1 MERLTIA
8 IDGPAGAGKSTVARR
23 VAQRLG
29 YLYIDT
35 GAMYRALTLAA
46 QRRGVSP
53 YDEDALAK
61 LARVLTI
68 AFAADGNGQRVLLDG
83 EDVTDAIRAPDV
95 TAEVSHV
102 ARHPLVREVMVEKQ
116 RELARDG
123 GIVMDGRDIGTHVL
137 PNADIKIYLTASID
151 ERARRRQREME
162 ARGYHVAL
170 ETVKEE
176 IARRDRLDSERAVAP
191 LQKAADA
198 RLLDTTGLSVDDVV
212 EEILAMCRTRGRE
225 GE

>member
-53 YDEDALAK
+53 HDEDALAK

-68 AFAADGNGQRVLLDG
+68 AFAADGDGQRVLLDG

-102 ARHPLVREVMVEKQ
+102 ARHPMVREVMVEKQ
-116 RELARDG
+116 RELAKDG

-137 PNADIKIYLTASID
+137 PNADVKIYLTASID
-151 ERARRRQREME
+151 ERALRRQREME
-162 ARGYHVAL
+162 ARGYRVDL

>member
-53 YDEDALAK
+53 HDENALAK
-61 LARVLTI
+61 LARTLTI
-68 AFAADGNGQRVLLDG
+68 AFAPDGDGQRVLLNG
-83 EDVTDAIRAPDV
+83 EDVTDAIRTPVV
-95 TAEVSHV
+95 TADVSYV
-102 ARHPLVREVMVEKQ
+102 ARHPLVREAMVEKQ
-116 RELARDG
+116 RELAKNG
-123 GIVMDGRDIGTHVL
+123 GVVMDGRDIGTYVL
-137 PNADIKIYLTASID
+137 PKADVKIYLTASID
-151 ERARRRQREME
+151 ERALRRQREMA
-162 ARGYHVAL
+162 ARGYQVDL
-170 ETVKEE
+170 DTVKEE
-176 IARRDRLDSERAVAP
+176 IARRDRLDAEREVAP
-191 LQKAADA
+191 LQKAEDA
-198 RLLDTTGLSVDDVV
+198 RLLDTTGMTVDEVV
-212 EEILAMCRTRGRE
+212 EEILAACRTRGRE